1 MIYGKILDI
10 YDLRKY
16 IASMLNTQ
24 FDVNISANNIRLDID
39 DFKSGFMPYNY
50 TFDIGIELGSRLPV
64 KPLSI
69 NITHAMAIIS
79 YVKKSTKGG
88 YEYNEVMTITSFIDA
103 SMFSI

>member
-1 MIYGKILDI
+1 MIYGKISDI

-16 IASMLNTQ
+16 IAFVLNNQ

-50 TFDIGIELGSRLPV
+50 TFDIGIELDSRLQV

-69 NITHAMAIIS
+69 NITHSMAIIS
-79 YVKKSTKGG
+79 YVKKK
-88 YEYNEVMTITSFIDA
+88 YKRRIRI
-103 SMFSI
+103 